1 MSQQRGRMAA
11 RIRQLPP
18 MKVLYVG
25 LIVVATTAL
34 FGHVIGSWAA
44 DWAPNVATE
53 AIAILVTVA
62 VVDRIVRG
70 RERARLK
77 PRVDRA
83 MREVGLSFQWMTRMV
98 AMDYAQTHRDTFE
111 AVPAD
116 SLGVLDHWIQNADRE
131 DTGRRGLEDGDA
143 IPIVV
148 NVALDTAGSLKR
160 SRDNDR
166 DVLEPDVVAQI
177 DDFEDG
183 ARMAYTIYLGMNDV
197 EVNERARIAIAEVVD
212 TTHKLGETIIRHDP
226 RWLEDQAPFLGAA
239 PDAWG
244 TDVWRRDSESS

>member
-1 MSQQRGRMAA
+1 
-11 RIRQLPP
+11 
-18 MKVLYVG
+18 MKLLYVG

-34 FGHVIGSWAA
+34 ILGHLIGSWAA

-70 RERARLK
+70 RERARLR

-83 MREVGLSFQWMTRMV
+83 MREVGLSFQWVVRMV
-98 AMDYAQTHRDTFE
+98 AMDYAQTHRDSFE

-116 SLGVLDHWIQNADRE
+116 SLGVLDHWTENADRE
-131 DTGRRGLEDGDA
+131 DTGRRGLEDRDA

-166 DVLEPDVVAQI
+166 DVFEPDVVAQI

-183 ARMAYTIYLGMNDV
+183 ARTAFAIHLGMNDV
-197 EVNERARIAIAEVVD
+197 EVNERARVAIAEVIS
-212 TTHKLGETIIRHDP
+212 TTRKLGETIIRHDP

-239 PDAWG
+239 PNTWG
-244 TDVWRRDSESS
+244 TDVWRRHLESS